1 MVRTKQLDLKGK
13 TVLVTAG
20 PTQEPLDPIRFISNR
35 STGKMGY
42 AIAQAAQNYGA
53 KVILI
58 SGPTQLPSPQGVHF
72 VGVVTAR
79 ELYQA
84 ALKHFQKADVV
95 ISAAAVADYRPEH
108 SAAQKIKKEG
118 KTSLTI
124 RLVRNPD
131 ILGEMGK
138 MKGKK
143 ILVGFAAETSQVITN
158 ARKKLK
164 SKNLDLIVA
173 NDVSRKDSGFEVDTN
188 VVSIISADGEV
199 LHLPKLSKTRVAER
213 VLREVTKIIKKRT
226 ARAAM
231 VTF

>member
-1 MVRTKQLDLKGK
+1 MRKLNLDLKGK

-42 AIAQAAQNYGA
+42 AVAQAALNYGA
-53 KVILI
+53 KVILL
-58 SGPTQLPSPQGVHF
+58 SGPTYLPPPHGVHL

-79 ELYQA
+79 ELRQA
-84 ALKHFQKADVV
+84 TLKHFKKADVV

-108 SAAQKIKKEG
+108 TAAQKIKKEG
-118 KTSLTI
+118 RKGLTI

-131 ILGEMGK
+131 ILRELGK
-138 MKGKK
+138 VKGKK
-143 ILVGFAAETSQVITN
+143 ILVGFAAETGQMIAN

-173 NDVSRKDSGFEVDTN
+173 NDVTRDDSGFEVETN
-188 VVSIISADGEV
+188 VVSIVSKDGAV
-199 LHLPKLSKTRVAER
+199 LHLPKLSKARVAER
-213 VLREVTKIIKKRT
+213 ILREVIKIIKKRT
-226 ARAAM
+226 IKR
-231 VTF
+231 